1 MFGERIS
8 VVRLSP
14 ASESVGKKSRKEQN
28 VMDEGSVLS
37 WFRAVFS

>member
-14 ASESVGKKSRKEQN
+14 ASESVGKKSRR
-28 VMDEGSVLS
+28 DEMLWMRVVS
-37 WFRAVFS
+37 